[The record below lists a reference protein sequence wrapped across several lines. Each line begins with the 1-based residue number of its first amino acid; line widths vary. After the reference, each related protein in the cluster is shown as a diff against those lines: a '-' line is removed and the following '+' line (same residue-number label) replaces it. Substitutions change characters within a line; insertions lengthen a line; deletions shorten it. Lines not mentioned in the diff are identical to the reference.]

1 MERKAEVHVTND
13 IGEVRAEQRR
23 QRLEWRHPCLTHLI
37 KIGDEQSIAFAQWNV
52 AIIVALGA
60 ERISA
65 RT

>member
-1 MERKAEVHVTND
+1 MHVTND

-37 KIGDEQSIAFAQWNV
+37 KIGDEQSVVFAQSRI
-52 AIIVALGA
+52 AIIAALGA